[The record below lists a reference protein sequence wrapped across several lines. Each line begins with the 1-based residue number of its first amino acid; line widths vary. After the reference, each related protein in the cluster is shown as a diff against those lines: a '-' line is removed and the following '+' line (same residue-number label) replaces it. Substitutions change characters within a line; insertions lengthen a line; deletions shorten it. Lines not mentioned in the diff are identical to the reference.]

1 MDILSNEQKRVLGE
15 LPWRMGLKEGDR
27 VDAIVKSNVQLNKI
41 GHWAR
46 ATIVHLVELNPSA
59 LEGDH

>member
-1 MDILSNEQKRVLGE
+1 
-15 LPWRMGLKEGDR
+15 MGLKEGDR

-46 ATIVHLVELNPSA
+46 ATIVHLVEPNPSA
-59 LEGDH
+59 LETDH